1 MKLRFTKM
9 QGAGNDFVMLDATRS
24 PLELSTEQFRALAD
38 RHFGIGA
45 DQILVVDPPRTPG
58 MDFGY
63 RIFNASGDEVEHC
76 GNGARCF
83 VRFVHDQGRRAPLAS
98 LAHLNRA
105 ALCAHRRADRHNGA
119 EAFGRMALPVHLCV
133 QGKSCS
139 RSRASLIARRSLA
152 QIVHPCP
159 AGSRFPPPSS

>member
-83 VRFVHDQGRRAPLAS
+83 ERLLTVHAILAF
-98 LAHLNRA
+98 LNQLE
-105 ALCAHRRADRHNGA
+105 LCSHDT
-119 EAFGRMALPVHLCV
+119 
-133 QGKSCS
+133 S
-139 RSRASLIARRSLA
+139 
-152 QIVHPCP
+152 PCLT
-159 AGSRFPPPSS
+159 R